1 LTTFRV
7 REYPDAEAGLFSE
20 VDGLR
25 DEVMRLREENSRLRE
40 AGANKGLV
48 EDSEQR
54 WV

>member
-1 LTTFRV
+1 LTTLKD
-7 REYPDAEAGLFSE
+7 REYPDAEAGLIAE